1 MTQHPPEIDGLESAG
16 DPASEKLTTRTRL
29 WIIAGNGARQLVVP
43 FANLV
48 LSYLVISMAS
58 AELWGT
64 FVVRLVLVT
73 MTVHVLAW
81 GNHETLLRAFSREPH
96 AMSSL
101 WWRSLATR
109 GVFLVVV
116 VPGCVVLGLRGADLG
131 WVVLWIAAAL
141 GYQSLAVVVLYTRR
155 FGVAV
160 VAELVGISVTTGL
173 LVASAGGLDPTVVTR
188 AVAAGVVARLAVG
201 LAVFARSLLDQLGV
215 SFDRRHLVEATPFFL
230 TGLSGL
236 LLSKADLLVVT
247 AVLAPAEV
255 GAYQVLLSFFTGIQG
270 LAAVAYTP
278 FLRELYRA
286 PDGSSRRGATVL
298 LAAGCGIAILAVPAA
313 HLVINIIYGLA
324 LAPGLLI
331 LGALYALPSFGYL
344 PLVYS
349 LYKRDRER
357 EVAMVSFVAAGITI
371 VATLLLVRVLGITGA
386 LAAATSAQWMLWG
399 WYRYRRS
406 DQKVSRSP

>member
-1 MTQHPPEIDGLESAG
+1 MTRHPPDNGGPESAG
-16 DPASEKLTTRTRL
+16 GLGFEELTTRARW

-43 FANLV
+43 FANFV
-48 LSYLVISMAS
+48 VSYLVISAAS
-58 AELWGT
+58 AELWGA
-64 FVVRLVLVT
+64 FVVRLVLVSL
-73 MTVHVLAW
+73 TVHVLAW
-81 GNHETLLRAFSREPH
+81 GNHETLLRAFSREPQ

-101 WWRSLATR
+101 WRRSLATR
-109 GVFLVVV
+109 GVFLVLAVA
-116 VPGCVVLGLRGADLG
+116 GCIVLGLRGADLG
-131 WVVLWIAAAL
+131 WTVLWVVAAL

-160 VAELVGISVTTGL
+160 AAELVGISVTAVL
-173 LVASAGGLDPTVVTR
+173 LVTSTGGLDLTVVTR
-188 AVAAGVVARLAVG
+188 AVAAGFAARLAVG
-201 LAVFARSLLDQLGV
+201 LAAFGRKLLDGLGL
-215 SFDRRHLVEATPFFL
+215 SFDGRHLVEATPFFL

-236 LLSKADLLVVT
+236 LISKADLLVVT

-255 GAYQVLLSFFTGIQG
+255 GAYQVLLSLFTAVQG

-286 PDGSSRRGATVL
+286 PDGSSRRGARIL
-298 LAAGCGIAILAVPAA
+298 LAAGLGLAILAVPAA
-313 HLVINIIYGLA
+313 HLVLNIIYGLA

-357 EVAMVSFVAAGITI
+357 EVAKVSFVAAGITI
-371 VATLLLVRVLGITGA
+371 VLTLVLARVLGMTGA
-386 LAAATSAQWMLWG
+386 LAAATAAQWMLWG
-399 WYRYRRS
+399 WYRFS
-406 DQKVSRSP
+406 MSAQNVSRSP